1 MLGCII
7 VACLNHV
14 KHTRAHTHKHNS
26 NSGNRFKQ
34 TCSPCWSTQKD
45 TSTKQITQHMQ
56 VMSWFSNYFQ
66 SSPGQVSSD
75 CTACG
80 SSPKSH
86 GAMEAFRESAS
97 TGHLGRSQG
106 ESARDRVLHR
116 RHAKSSPS
124 HPPIDAGPPWWG
136 YYGETSHA
144 QVDLWIYDDLW
155 HKSRKKLPGN

>member
-1 MLGCII
+1 
-7 VACLNHV
+7 
-14 KHTRAHTHKHNS
+14 
-26 NSGNRFKQ
+26 
-34 TCSPCWSTQKD
+34 
-45 TSTKQITQHMQ
+45 
-56 VMSWFSNYFQ
+56 MSWFSNYFQ

-124 HPPIDAGPPWWG
+124 HPPIDAAPHGGDTMGKPAILRLIYGFMAQKQKKTQGTKAKGIHALDSVPPNDFATNSG
-136 YYGETSHA
+136 KVRNREKTPTKKNATSLTSP
-144 QVDLWIYDDLW
+144 QWLW
-155 HKSRKKLPGN
+155 HERLRWLNNNLR